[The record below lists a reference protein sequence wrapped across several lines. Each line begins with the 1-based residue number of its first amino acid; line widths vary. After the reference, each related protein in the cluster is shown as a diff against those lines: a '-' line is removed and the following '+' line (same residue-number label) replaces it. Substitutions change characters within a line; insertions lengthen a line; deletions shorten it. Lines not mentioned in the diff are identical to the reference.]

1 MLHSVT
7 TDKLASLSFHIY
19 FDSSVLFL
27 YLGCLKSLL
36 WLPKRS
42 FFKGCFFH
50 HSFFFPIMKNW
61 ALCWNFNK
69 PSLVVYIKIY
79 IYIYIH
85 LLPLYIY
92 IYIYIRWNT
101 ESTNTFA
108 QRLLQDRKIYKLL
121 GCLFVFWWYVQNL
134 KFGVIYSIH
143 GLRQLYIYN
152 GEYCNWQSWYI
163 NTVI

>member
-50 HSFFFPIMKNW
+50 HSFFFTIMKNW

-69 PSLVVYIKIY
+69 PSLVVYIKKKIYIYTSITYIYNIY
-79 IYIYIH
+79 IYIFTNCWDAYLCSDGTFRI
-85 LLPLYIY
+85 
-92 IYIYIRWNT
+92 WNLV
-101 ESTNTFA
+101 SF
-108 QRLLQDRKIYKLL
+108 I
-121 GCLFVFWWYVQNL
+121 LFMVFDSFIFIMVNIATGRVDIL
-134 KFGVIYSIH
+134 I
-143 GLRQLYIYN
+143 L
-152 GEYCNWQSWYI
+152 
-163 NTVI
+163 

>member
-50 HSFFFPIMKNW
+50 HSFFFTIMKNW

-69 PSLVVYIKIY
+69 PSLVVYIKK
-79 IYIYIH
+79 YIYIH
-85 LLPLYIY
+85 LLHIYIIY
-92 IYIYIRWNT
+92 IYIY
-101 ESTNTFA
+101 
-108 QRLLQDRKIYKLL
+108 IYKLL